1 MYGTFF
7 FGAILTS
14 SDDYFQEYGAGRMLT
29 GEVKKRLIEVLS
41 GLVERHRKARA
52 AVTDEVSSFILY
64 SFQRLLA
71 SYIDG
76 SHNVFLNF
84 QKLNLIIVKMTM
96 LYVDKSSNK
105 V

>member
-1 MYGTFF
+1 
-7 FGAILTS
+7 
-14 SDDYFQEYGAGRMLT
+14 MLT

-64 SFQRLLA
+64 SFQCLLA